1 MRSQNLLWYNDHVPA
16 ELEASYTVIEGG
28 KRGAYVPN
36 AQHSTA
42 GRRHVDKWEW
52 KQISHR
58 PR

>member
-16 ELEASYTVIEGG
+16 ELEASCTVIEGG

-52 KQISHR
+52 K
-58 PR
+58 